1 MNLLG
6 LHHITAMASDPRE
19 NYDFYTRVLGLRF
32 VKKSVN
38 QDDPGTYHLY
48 YGDNT
53 GSPGSAI
60 TFFPWPG
67 LRRGRPGHGQAYATA
82 FSIPA
87 NSVQFWLDR
96 LAKLGARIESPAP
109 TASVESRQSNV
120 ENLSPGSASGLSTFN
135 SQLSTRN
142 ATASRFGDQV
152 ITVFDPDGLR
162 LELVA
167 TAEPDTRPP
176 APSPD
181 VPAAH
186 AIRGFHSSTLGLTD
200 AQATAEVLTLT
211 MGYRLVAQEG
221 SRARYTVAAGGPG
234 SYVDL
239 LTDPAL
245 PRGLNGA
252 GTIHH
257 VAFRTPDDASQVQ
270 AHAEIARSG
279 LHISP
284 VIDRAYF
291 KSIYYRE
298 PAGILFEIATDQPG
312 FAIDEPVESLGT
324 KLGLPPHLEPH
335 RAEIEAA
342 LPKLSGF

>member
-6 LHHITAMASDPRE
+6 LHHITAMASDPRA

-60 TFFPWPG
+60 TFFPWPN

-87 NSVQFWLDR
+87 TALAFWQER
-96 LAKLGARIESPAP
+96 LAGLGARTEP
-109 TASVESRQSNV
+109 VSN
-120 ENLSPGSASGLSTFN
+120 
-135 SQLSTRN
+135 
-142 ATASRFGDQV
+142 RFGDR
-152 ITVFDPDGLR
+152 ILTVFDPDGLR

-167 TAEPDTRPP
+167 TAEPDPRVP
-176 APSPD
+176 APAKD
-181 VPAAH
+181 VPPEH

-200 AQATAEVLTLT
+200 ASATASVLTQT
-211 MGYRLVAQEG
+211 MGYRQVAQEG
-221 SRARYTVAAGGPG
+221 ARTRYTVGARGPG

-270 AHAEIARSG
+270 AHEQISRSG

-298 PAGILFEIATDQPG
+298 PNGILFEIATDQPG
-312 FAIDEPVESLGT
+312 FAIAEPVDALRQ
-324 KLGLPPHLEPH
+324 KLPLPPHLEPH
-335 RAEIEAA
+335 RTEIEAA
-342 LPKLSGF
+342 LPKLVL